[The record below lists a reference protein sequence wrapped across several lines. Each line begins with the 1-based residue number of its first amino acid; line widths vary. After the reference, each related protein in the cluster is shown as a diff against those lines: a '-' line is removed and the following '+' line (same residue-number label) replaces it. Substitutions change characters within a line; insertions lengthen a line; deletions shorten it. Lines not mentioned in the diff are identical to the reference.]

1 MIITKNIKIQ
11 YRIRYTFPQKF
22 LKILDIATLRLCVKL
37 YDKSVGKLHF
47 PLQAQLITK
56 SSFTSLTNYEII

>member
-47 PLQAQLITK
+47 PL
-56 SSFTSLTNYEII
+56 

>member
-11 YRIRYTFPQKF
+11 YHTLYTFPQKF

-37 YDKSVGKLHF
+37 YDKSVGKLYS
-47 PLQAQLITK
+47 PLQR
-56 SSFTSLTNYEII
+56 N